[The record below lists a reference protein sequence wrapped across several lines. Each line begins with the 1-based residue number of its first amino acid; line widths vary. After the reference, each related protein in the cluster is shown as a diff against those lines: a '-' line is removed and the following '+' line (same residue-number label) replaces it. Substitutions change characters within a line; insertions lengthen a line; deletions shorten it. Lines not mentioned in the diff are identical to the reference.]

1 MEIEENLEKLEKK
14 VEKQSLAMELLEYSK
29 EQNGQLEKAN
39 KSLIKAN
46 KSLIIVLIIVLIL
59 WFATI
64 GIFIY
69 YINTTGYEEDYRE
82 QTVEDVDNITD
93 SNLVNG
99 DAYGENKTSKEN

>member
-29 EQNGQLEKAN
+29 EQNSQLEKAN
-39 KSLIKAN
+39 KR
-46 KSLIIVLIIVLIL
+46 LIIVLIIVLIL

>member
-39 KSLIKAN
+39 KR
-46 KSLIIVLIIVLIL
+46 LIIVLIIVLIL

-82 QTVEDVDNITD
+82 QTVENVDNITD